1 MGGELESNDELP
13 QLEPLD
19 GAEDTEQVLDQ
30 AIKDLRGALDESK
43 SPAGAA
49 IAQSSGAPGD
59 SRINRNL
66 VMSIPVSVQVVL
78 GAVEISLSELMEL
91 KQGSTVGLDR
101 KLGEPIDIVANN
113 QRIARGEIT
122 VIEGDPPRFGVVL
135 SEVIEH

>member
-1 MGGELESNDELP
+1 MSGEMEASDQLP
-13 QLEPLD
+13 QLDPL
-19 GAEDTEQVLDQ
+19 GEQEDTEQVLDQ

-43 SPAGAA
+43 SPAGST
-49 IAQSSGAPGD
+49 IGQSSGAPGD

-78 GAVEISLSELMEL
+78 GSVEISLSELMDL
-91 KQGSTVGLDR
+91 KQGSTVGLNR

-135 SEVIEH
+135 TEVIEN

>member
-1 MGGELESNDELP
+1 MGGELEAEDQLP
-13 QLEPLD
+13 QLEPL
-19 GAEDTEQVLDQ
+19 GEAEDTEQVLDQ

-43 SPAGAA
+43 SPAGSAVG
-49 IAQSSGAPGD
+49 QSSGDPVD

-78 GAVEISLSELMEL
+78 GSVEISLSELMEL
-91 KQGSTVGLDR
+91 KRGSTVGLNR

-135 SEVIEH
+135 TEVIEN

>member
-1 MGGELESNDELP
+1 MGGELEADDQLP
-13 QLEPLD
+13 QLEPL
-19 GAEDTEQVLDQ
+19 GEAEDTEQVLDQ

-43 SPAGAA
+43 SPAGSAVG
-49 IAQSSGAPGD
+49 QTPGDPAD

-78 GAVEISLSELMEL
+78 GSVEISLSELMEL
-91 KQGSTVGLDR
+91 KQGSTVGLNR

-135 SEVIEH
+135 TEVIEN

>member
-1 MGGELESNDELP
+1 MGGELEADDQLP
-13 QLEPLD
+13 QLEPL
-19 GAEDTEQVLDQ
+19 GEAEDTEQVLDQ

-43 SPAGAA
+43 SPAGSAVG
-49 IAQSSGAPGD
+49 QSSGDPVD

-78 GAVEISLSELMEL
+78 GSVEISLSELMEL
-91 KQGSTVGLDR
+91 KRGSTVGLNR

-135 SEVIEH
+135 TEVIEN